1 MSGYFKDIFTGGKS
15 LVKGLTVT
23 FKALISPTVTV
34 QYPREKIDI
43 TPNYRGH
50 IELIKNPETG
60 THQCIVC
67 GMCAREC
74 TSDCITV
81 EGEKREGVKGKA
93 LTRYDLN
100 FTTCSLCG
108 SCVDICPAGALRFS
122 HAYNLAGFAREDFYF
137 DLLKRLEE
145 RK

>member
-1 MSGYFKDIFTGGKS
+1 
-15 LVKGLTVT
+15 
-23 FKALISPTVTV
+23 
-34 QYPREKIDI
+34 
-43 TPNYRGH
+43 
-50 IELIKNPETG
+50 
-60 THQCIVC
+60 
-67 GMCAREC
+67 MCAREC